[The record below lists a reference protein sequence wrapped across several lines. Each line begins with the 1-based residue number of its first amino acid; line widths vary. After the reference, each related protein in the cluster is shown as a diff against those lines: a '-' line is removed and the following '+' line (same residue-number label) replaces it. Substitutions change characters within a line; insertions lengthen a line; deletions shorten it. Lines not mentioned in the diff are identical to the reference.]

1 VPHAHLFGGEQAPG
15 SQSAVA
21 ALQFEGLADVGN
33 LFQVEPLILPSPSS
47 LPVQNFRDLTITVM
61 IQERIDLSDY
71 LRLCLPNLSDWQG
84 FLQGQ
89 TSSSAAA
96 ETHMNLDQLA
106 IDQGDIFDEQAENA
120 LSFARFDGWII
131 PYSWKVGSQR
141 KQLLPGL

>member
-71 LRLCLPNLSDWQG
+71 LRLCLPNLSDRQG
-84 FLQGQ
+84 LVQVE
-89 TSSSAAA
+89 TSSGATTQA
-96 ETHMNLDQLA
+96 HMNLD
-106 IDQGDIFDEQAENA
+106 
-120 LSFARFDGWII
+120 R
-131 PYSWKVGSQR
+131 
-141 KQLLPGL
+141 